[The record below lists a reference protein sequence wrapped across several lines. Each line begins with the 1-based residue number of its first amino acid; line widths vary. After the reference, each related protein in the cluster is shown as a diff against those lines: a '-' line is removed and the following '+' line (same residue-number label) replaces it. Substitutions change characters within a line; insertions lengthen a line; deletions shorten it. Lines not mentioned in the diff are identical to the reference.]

1 MLETML
7 TTQYPDVNVEKI
19 SMYKSIALDK
29 LKIYFNEV
37 LNISITKE
45 EIEGE
50 YISALFL
57 LISNALDFESVKGL
71 KSIKQGNKSISY
83 NTYENKLFVLT
94 DEIKSLLPLPIVKFK
109 G

>member
-7 TTQYPDVNVEKI
+7 TTQYPDVSIEKI
-19 SMYKSIALDK
+19 TMYEKIALDK

-37 LNISITKE
+37 LNISITEE
-45 EIEGE
+45 EIERE

-94 DEIKSLLPLPIVKFK
+94 DEIKSLLPLPVVKFW